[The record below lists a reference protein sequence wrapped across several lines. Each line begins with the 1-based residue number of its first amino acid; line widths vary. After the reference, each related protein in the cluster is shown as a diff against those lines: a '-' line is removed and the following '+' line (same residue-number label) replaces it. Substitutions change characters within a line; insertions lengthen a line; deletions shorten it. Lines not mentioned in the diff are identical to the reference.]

1 MKSRSRVPYLFDQQ
15 DFDLVELVNEVTK
28 KRKEKRPDRVSKL
41 FNPYLHPRG
50 IKELAAT
57 RQQRI
62 AFAVMR
68 LLRSLDSEA
77 AQDRLVAL
85 KALHDELI
93 EGGQHDMLMNTGR
106 VLIEIMKD
114 LVRERGNSWRQVEL
128 AHEFFSAVSGRPKV
142 VRRNLRHYHLLEMS
156 ERWNQV
162 TFDHHVHDANS
173 KGRKSATHL
182 IVDAWIKGIRDM
194 TVIYYHFLTPE
205 AVTEL
210 VEAAQAMD
218 LTVRPA
224 VEVSARFRGKYVQF
238 IWVPRGLHSTREYQ
252 EFLERPAIKE
262 FFEEGREVERWHTR
276 HVLELLDSFNRNHLN
291 PFNETYGLHVQPLR
305 HDDFLQHVGVGQPSM
320 THLADYIHAQ
330 AMEEA
335 EAELPLLRQQWA
347 EAAKADRKPIEQRV
361 RLLDNLLP
369 EQIARKYLWTSA
381 NPEVADIS
389 VPRDGD
395 EVPSTLQRTPAELLR
410 KLKELRSGYQV
421 TLNPSNLTP
430 ADVLEILYEGAGTVT
445 HLEIFNLKDHRRNR
459 NPRIGEIADIRRVL
473 NSGNPIAAKK
483 MIIDVIRGVEEG
495 DEPEEWKRSRV
506 EKLRVILGDLQRLL
520 GFYAKDALGCRM
532 GTDSVGRAREWSGM
546 GLAVM
551 DTLPR
556 ATVAQALRKG
566 ETREVVPIRVQ
577 TVLDTKWV
585 PLTSHVW
592 AMDAGYRFARAIPG
606 LRELGY
612 RRKDSYA
619 VVPEATQMATPGN
632 LLTLGGTPEKPSNG
646 LTLAGD
652 DDREAPRIRWR
663 SLNSRTKNFLKI
675 LLGLIPAVLTF
686 ALTKDWWL
694 LAWFGAIIWFGI
706 TGLRNIL
713 QSIVGGAGVIR
724 SQLLS
729 WKDLVSWG
737 RVSDSLLYTGFSV
750 PLLDW
755 FVKSLLLDRGL
766 GVTTATSP
774 LALYAVMGLAN
785 GIYLFSH
792 NTFRGLPRGAAVG
805 NFFRSVLSI
814 PLAFAFNWILLQAM
828 VSGGMEWLAATAML
842 QSWAAVI
849 GKLASDTV
857 AGFIEGTA
865 DRNVALRLRH
875 KDYSSKIARLLEVHG
890 RLEAMFPQVDVAACL
905 ASPKEFFRTLGVE
918 TLELEAQQII
928 NSLDLMYFWMLQPR
942 AQVVF
947 RDRLA
952 AVSPEERRIILRT
965 QRLLERKRPVSELFL
980 QDLVGKNFSP
990 PLAFYLDR
998 SAAYLADMRRLAERF
1013 GVEWKES
1020 AAEVSGKKAMR
1031 QQATSAEVAD
1041 AADEQAPASARDSVD
1056 DSDDPPAAS
1065 QR

>member
-28 KRKEKRPDRVSKL
+28 KRKEKRPDRVRKL

-276 HVLELLDSFNRNHLN
+276 HVLELLDSFNRNHLAT
-291 PFNETYGLHVQPLR
+291 FNETYGLHVQPLR
-305 HDDFLQHVGVGQPSM
+305 HEDFLQHVGVGQPSM

-335 EAELPLLRQQWA
+335 EAELPVLRQQWV
-347 EAAKADRKPIEQRV
+347 EAAKADRKRIEQRV
-361 RLLDNLLP
+361 QLLDGILP
-369 EQIARKYLWTSA
+369 EQIARKHLWASV

-395 EVPSTLQRTPAELLR
+395 GVPSTLQRAPAELLR

-430 ADVLEILYEGAGTVT
+430 ADVLEILYEGAGV
-445 HLEIFNLKDHRRNR
+445 
-459 NPRIGEIADIRRVL
+459 
-473 NSGNPIAAKK
+473 
-483 MIIDVIRGVEEG
+483 
-495 DEPEEWKRSRV
+495 
-506 EKLRVILGDLQRLL
+506 RLL
-520 GFYAKDALGCRM
+520 GL
-532 GTDSVGRAREWSGM
+532 SV
-546 GLAVM
+546 
-551 DTLPR
+551 T
-556 ATVAQALRKG
+556 
-566 ETREVVPIRVQ
+566 
-577 TVLDTKWV
+577 
-585 PLTSHVW
+585 
-592 AMDAGYRFARAIPG
+592 
-606 LRELGY
+606 
-612 RRKDSYA
+612 
-619 VVPEATQMATPGN
+619 
-632 LLTLGGTPEKPSNG
+632 
-646 LTLAGD
+646 
-652 DDREAPRIRWR
+652 
-663 SLNSRTKNFLKI
+663 
-675 LLGLIPAVLTF
+675 
-686 ALTKDWWL
+686 
-694 LAWFGAIIWFGI
+694 
-706 TGLRNIL
+706 
-713 QSIVGGAGVIR
+713 
-724 SQLLS
+724 
-729 WKDLVSWG
+729 
-737 RVSDSLLYTGFSV
+737 
-750 PLLDW
+750 
-755 FVKSLLLDRGL
+755 
-766 GVTTATSP
+766 
-774 LALYAVMGLAN
+774 
-785 GIYLFSH
+785 
-792 NTFRGLPRGAAVG
+792 
-805 NFFRSVLSI
+805 
-814 PLAFAFNWILLQAM
+814 
-828 VSGGMEWLAATAML
+828 
-842 QSWAAVI
+842 
-849 GKLASDTV
+849 
-857 AGFIEGTA
+857 
-865 DRNVALRLRH
+865 
-875 KDYSSKIARLLEVHG
+875 
-890 RLEAMFPQVDVAACL
+890 
-905 ASPKEFFRTLGVE
+905 
-918 TLELEAQQII
+918 
-928 NSLDLMYFWMLQPR
+928 
-942 AQVVF
+942 
-947 RDRLA
+947 
-952 AVSPEERRIILRT
+952 
-965 QRLLERKRPVSELFL
+965 
-980 QDLVGKNFSP
+980 
-990 PLAFYLDR
+990 
-998 SAAYLADMRRLAERF
+998 
-1013 GVEWKES
+1013 
-1020 AAEVSGKKAMR
+1020 
-1031 QQATSAEVAD
+1031 
-1041 AADEQAPASARDSVD
+1041 
-1056 DSDDPPAAS
+1056 
-1065 QR
+1065 